1 MGEMVEKNT
10 YPLCFMSY
18 FSQKLITAYGTSF
31 KQNKIGTSE
40 ETDFTEHFDNSKWV
54 LMCISNSSLEK
65 FSYI

>member
-31 KQNKIGTSE
+31 KQNNIGTSE
-40 ETDFTEHFDNSKWV
+40 ETDFTEHFDNSK
-54 LMCISNSSLEK
+54 
-65 FSYI
+65 